1 MSQAIDPR
9 LVQQLGGMGNL
20 MDMMKQ
26 MGELEKQE
34 GGGGAPSGGKK
45 ALGGGGGGPPS
56 RTTMSAGTQQTVR
69 REKNYRLSVDSPAVL
84 VEGVWHFVVAGPGQI
99 ACTIHGDVD
108 VCLRLELAC
117 RTWAC
122 TRAP

>member
-26 MGELEKQE
+26 MGELEQQE

-45 ALGGGGGGPPS
+45 ALGGGGGGPQ
-56 RTTMSAGTQQTVR
+56 M
-69 REKNYRLSVDSPAVL
+69 
-84 VEGVWHFVVAGPGQI
+84 PGMPPGMDMNAMQ
-99 ACTIHGDVD
+99 AMMAKMMGGGGD
-108 VCLRLELAC
+108 AQG
-117 RTWAC
+117 AM
-122 TRAP
+122 P